1 MNTQTD
7 TSFTDAL
14 AASHLAALHE
24 LQTQL
29 TDPAA
34 SRAERR
40 LAASAILRIRPPAPP
55 REAPP
60 PKPDTERAALRRDIT
75 DVLSATNRLMSAQ
88 SALPSSTSQR
98 TQKQPAAPFPGR
110 TASQS
115 HPTPRPADLATSAGA
130 GAPPSLA
137 SSPPGRAWAPADPLP
152 TTWPTPTL
160 GN

>member
-1 MNTQTD
+1 MNTQTN
-7 TSFTDAL
+7 TPFTDAL

-60 PKPDTERAALRRDIT
+60 PKPDTERAALRRDLT
-75 DVLSATNRLMSAQ
+75 DMMSATNRLMAAQGAEPSTPRSPKSA
-88 SALPSSTSQR
+88 ATPM
-98 TQKQPAAPFPGR
+98 PGR
-110 TASQS
+110 TASPTPS
-115 HPTPRPADLATSAGA
+115 TPRPSDLANAAGA
-130 GAPPSLA
+130 RPAQPAPACPPS
-137 SSPPGRAWAPADPLP
+137 GRTWTPTDSLP
-152 TTWPTPTL
+152 TAWPTPTSSS
-160 GN
+160 